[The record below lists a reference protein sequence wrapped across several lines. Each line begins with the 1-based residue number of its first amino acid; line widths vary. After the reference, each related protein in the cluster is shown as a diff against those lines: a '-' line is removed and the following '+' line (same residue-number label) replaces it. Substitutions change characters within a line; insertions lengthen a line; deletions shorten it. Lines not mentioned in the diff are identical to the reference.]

1 MPPNFLAMVLC
12 LLRYECFPMALV
24 RDTSHYPSRDFS
36 FITKAAQCHV
46 GDGARSHGAG
56 NTNNKARNL
65 RMQTPT
71 SSSPQA
77 TPVQRH
83 SFMVDVYCGAV
94 RGDFEE
100 NMGAP
105 GYITQATLAF
115 VPV

>member
-1 MPPNFLAMVLC
+1 
-12 LLRYECFPMALV
+12 
-24 RDTSHYPSRDFS
+24 
-36 FITKAAQCHV
+36 
-46 GDGARSHGAG
+46 
-56 NTNNKARNL
+56 
-65 RMQTPT
+65 MQTPT

-115 VPV
+115 VPVVGQVCAVRDFIASRRKRDRLGMLLNVLVFIPIVGGLFKTILAIRNLSHVPKALRRTGPGV